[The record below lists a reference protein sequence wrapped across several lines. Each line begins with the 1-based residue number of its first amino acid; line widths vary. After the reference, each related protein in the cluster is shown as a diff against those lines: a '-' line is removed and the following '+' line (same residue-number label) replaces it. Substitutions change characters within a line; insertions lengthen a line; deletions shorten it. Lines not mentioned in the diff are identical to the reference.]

1 MKMKLQL
8 LINFV
13 FLVCLVTSI
22 AICLDLKRTQIRMIY
37 ALDNTLK
44 IHNNYSDKKAEV
56 LKRIEDLVIE
66 EENVNISF

>member
-1 MKMKLQL
+1 MKLQL
-8 LINFV
+8 LINAV

-22 AICLDLKRTQIRMIY
+22 AICWDLKRTQIRMIY

-56 LKRIEDLVIE
+56 LKRIENLVIE
-66 EENVNISF
+66 EEKDNLSF

>member
-1 MKMKLQL
+1 
-8 LINFV
+8 
-13 FLVCLVTSI
+13 VCLVTSI

-56 LKRIEDLVIE
+56 LKRIEDLVTE
-66 EENVNISF
+66 EENTNISF